1 LRWTLD
7 PGIVDRTTRG
17 GPPLLKAASFFVVE
31 GNQSE
36 MPCIYFS
43 HHVGYCYYWWWWRR
57 RKGREWEWN
66 MGVIKRS
73 RKTMLFRWWSGEL
86 HHSHWGS
93 IIFLLLRKIDM
104 NRSKS

>member
-1 LRWTLD
+1 
-7 PGIVDRTTRG
+7 
-17 GPPLLKAASFFVVE
+17 
-31 GNQSE
+31 

-43 HHVGYCYYWWWWRR
+43 HHVGYCYWWWWRR
-57 RKGREWEWN
+57 RKGREWN

-93 IIFLLLRKIDM
+93 IIFLLLRK
-104 NRSKS
+104 